1 MDGWTAFL
9 EYHRPAVPS
18 NSNKERNPYTYIY
31 RTFFYYYSLLYKTN
45 KTLYTPFSMS
55 LLHLSLCVSVCCSKY
70 VDRAARS
77 WTDRQVMEHLDTI
90 RWIGYN
96 RIDGSSIHDDDRP
109 VRWSLNWPTGCLI
122 YLGFFVFYRV
132 CVWLADQKKKR
143 KKKTIEKERK
153 IFSVFPTVNGSS
165 SRLKT
170 KTKKNPIGIFK
181 KKKIKKINARDS
193 IRLGHHPTLL
203 IEYPKQEEEEERGG
217 GQATK
222 FHVWIVW
229 MVGCWVLLLV
239 DSIKVNDRYRER
251 NTFVDLCMG
260 TFEDERSCSSKF
272 TFLSSQ
278 Q

>member
-122 YLGFFVFYRV
+122 FWILFLFFYRV
-132 CVWLADQKKKR
+132 CVWLADQKKK
-143 KKKTIEKERK
+143 
-153 IFSVFPTVNGSS
+153 
-165 SRLKT
+165 
-170 KTKKNPIGIFK
+170 K
-181 KKKIKKINARDS
+181 KKKGDRKRKKNIFSFPN
-193 IRLGHHPTLL
+193 
-203 IEYPKQEEEEERGG
+203 
-217 GQATK
+217 
-222 FHVWIVW
+222 
-229 MVGCWVLLLV
+229 
-239 DSIKVNDRYRER
+239 RER
-251 NTFVDLCMG
+251 VLVPSENKNKKKPN
-260 TFEDERSCSSKF
+260 RNI
-272 TFLSSQ
+272 
-278 Q
+278 